1 MEMLVNEN
9 QTALVTGAGSGI
21 GRAIARKFAAL
32 GASVIV
38 TDMNLSAAEET
49 VSLLPHPSENQR
61 HLALSMDVTDKG
73 SIAAVMETVRET
85 YGRLD
90 ILDNNAGV
98 STMNHISDLTEEEWD
113 FNFNVNSK
121 GVFLVT
127 QAALPLMKE
136 KGGRIVNTCSMAA
149 VKPDPMLAHYTA
161 SKFAVL
167 GFTKAC
173 ALEFAQYGI
182 NVNCVCPGYVKTS
195 MQEREKVW
203 EAKMRGLTPD
213 EVIKGYIANT
223 PLGRL
228 CYPEDV
234 ADVVGFLVSPE
245 AKFLTGEAVNVAG
258 GAQL

>member
-1 MEMLVNEN
+1 MLANEN
-9 QTALVTGAGSGI
+9 QVALVTGAGTGI
-21 GRAIARKFAAL
+21 GRAIAEKFAAL
-32 GASVIV
+32 GASVVV
-38 TDMNLSAAEET
+38 TDMNIQAAEET
-49 VSLLPHPSENQR
+49 VKLLTNPAGNAR
-61 HLALSMDVTDKG
+61 HQALAMDVTDKA
-73 SIAAVMETVRET
+73 SIAAVMEKVKKD
-85 YGRLD
+85 YGHLD

-98 STMNHISDLTEEEWD
+98 SSMAHIADITEEDWD
-113 FNFNVNSK
+113 FNFNVNAK

-149 VKPDPMLAHYTA
+149 VKPDPTLAHYTA

-173 ALEFAQYGI
+173 ALEFAQYKI

-195 MQEREKVW
+195 MQDREKVW
-203 EAKMRGLTPD
+203 EAEMRGLTP
-213 EVIKGYIANT
+213 EQVIEGYIANT

-234 ADVVGFLVSPE
+234 ADVCGFLVSPE

-258 GAQL
+258 GAQI

>member
-1 MEMLVNEN
+1 MLANEN
-9 QTALVTGAGSGI
+9 QVALVTGAGTGI
-21 GRAIARKFAAL
+21 GRAIAEKFAAL
-32 GASVIV
+32 GASVVV
-38 TDMNLSAAEET
+38 TDMNEAAAEET
-49 VSLLPHPSENQR
+49 VSLLSNPTGSQKHQ
-61 HLALSMDVTDKG
+61 ALVMDVTDKA
-73 SIAAVMETVRET
+73 SIAAVMEKVKAD
-85 YGRLD
+85 YGHLD

-203 EAKMRGLTPD
+203 EANMRGLTP
-213 EVIKGYIANT
+213 EQVIDGYIANT

-234 ADVVGFLVSPE
+234 ADVCGFLVSPE

>member
-1 MEMLVNEN
+1 MLQNEG
-9 QTALVTGAGSGI
+9 QVALVSGAGSGI
-21 GRAIARKFAAL
+21 GRAIAIKLASL
-32 GASVIV
+32 GASVAAADLNEA
-38 TDMNLSAAEET
+38 TAEET
-49 VSLLPHPSENQR
+49 VSLLPDPTGTQR
-61 HLALSMDVTDKG
+61 HAAVKVDVT
-73 SIAAVMETVRET
+73 SRESALAVMSWLREK
-85 YGRLD
+85 YGTLD
-90 ILDNNAGV
+90 ILMNNAGV
-98 STMNHISDLTEEEWD
+98 STMNHIADLTEQEWD
-113 FNFNVNSK
+113 FNFNVNIK
-121 GVFLVT
+121 GVFLMT
-127 QAALPLMKE
+127 QAALPLMRD

-195 MQEREKVW
+195 MQAREIVW
-203 EAKMRGLTPD
+203 EGKMRGITPE
-213 EVIKGYIANT
+213 EVVQGYIDHT

-245 AKFLTGEAVNVAG
+245 SKFMTGEAMNIAG
-258 GAQL
+258 GANL